1 MLVVHAFWSPGRGF
15 CFWAEDSRLAG
26 RSRRPDEDELGP
38 RRHSFAVAS
47 AGLPAVL
54 GLSPEAA
61 ARAEPVRLRLLL
73 PTDGNRPSPTTP
85 ERGSSGKAA
94 PAKVVPLVRPARRGV
109 RRAPG
114 LHPWLVPTLRLP
126 AGEALELLLS
136 RRAASGSPEREA
148 TDAPVSTG
156 EGWAWCA
163 ALADEALDM
172 AAGGRAVPAVLRA
185 SDGRAE
191 ARWLPAPT
199 AADGER
205 LRLLVESIPA
215 VCQAEAAGGRD
226 RPVSSPEEIV
236 TGALGDLVDAA
247 VRASLSGRRSVPP
260 RRGRVAKKTAAAEA
274 FLAALTSDNATL
286 PPETDDGGNVEE
298 LQRVLRDWRRSGLST
313 TGPLRTCFRLVP
325 PARSEPADA
334 EPLDAE
340 PLDDEPANTQPLDD
354 GPLDEK
360 PTDEKPID
368 DEPDEE
374 PWRVEILLQSTQ
386 DPSLLVPAAD
396 VWHDGPAFEAFRPLV
411 SEPGAHL
418 RTDLG
423 RAVRLWP
430 GLDAALKTPEPSEV
444 ELDAA
449 GAQRFLSD
457 AAPLL
462 EQAGFG
468 ILVPPWW
475 RDTPRLGLRL
485 RARSRPAGLSGP
497 TPGGI
502 GLAGLCDYDYEV
514 AVGDTTLT
522 VQELQQLAEAKAP
535 LVRLRG
541 RWVELRA
548 GDIERALA
556 ILTRP
561 AQGRSAAHG
570 QMTAAE
576 VLRIGLGLDPPP
588 RLDLPVVGVVA
599 DGWLGALLGSD
610 SDGDGTDTRV
620 ETRPTPAGFDG
631 VLRPYQERGL
641 AWLSFLQRYGLGA
654 CLADDMGLGKTAQL
668 LALMV
673 AEREEADMAGAGGT
687 GKPARPAAT
696 LLVCPMSLVGNWQR
710 ETERFAPGLVIHV
723 HHGLGRKVGPSL
735 VAAAEKADIVI
746 TTYSL
751 LARDK
756 NYLAQINWGRVAL
769 DEAQNVKN
777 PLSLA
782 GRAARALPAAARVAL
797 TGTPVENRLLE
808 LWSLMDFLNPGLLG
822 SEATFRHR
830 FAVPVER
837 YGDEAAAATL
847 KRLTGPFV
855 LRRLKTDRTIIADLP
870 DKIEMH
876 VLCNLTREQASLY
889 RAVVDDMLDRIE
901 KSKTGIERMGIISGS
916 MMKLKQVCNHPA
928 HFLADGSRL
937 DGSRSGKLARLEE
950 ILEEVTAAGE
960 RALVFTQF
968 AEMGILLQSHL
979 SELLGVE
986 LPFLYGAVAKRRR
999 EEMVDAFQSDGGPP
1013 VLILTLK
1020 AGGVGLNLTAA
1031 NHVVHYDRWWNP
1043 AVEDQATD
1051 RAFRIGQSRNVQV
1064 RKFVCVGTLEERI
1077 DAMIEAKRD
1086 LAERI
1091 VGSGEARLTDLSLA
1105 ELRDLVALSDDAVA
1119 EG

>member
-1 MLVVHAFWSPGRGF
+1 
-15 CFWAEDSRLAG
+15 
-26 RSRRPDEDELGP
+26 
-38 RRHSFAVAS
+38 
-47 AGLPAVL
+47 
-54 GLSPEAA
+54 
-61 ARAEPVRLRLLL
+61 
-73 PTDGNRPSPTTP
+73 
-85 ERGSSGKAA
+85 
-94 PAKVVPLVRPARRGV
+94 
-109 RRAPG
+109 
-114 LHPWLVPTLRLP
+114 
-126 AGEALELLLS
+126 EALE
-136 RRAASGSPEREA
+136 
-148 TDAPVSTG
+148 
-156 EGWAWCA
+156 
-163 ALADEALDM
+163 M

-185 SDGRAE
+185 ADGRAE

-199 AADGER
+199 TADGER
-205 LRLLVESIPA
+205 LRGLVESIPA
-215 VCQAEAAGGRD
+215 VCRAESDGSRD
-226 RPVSSPEEIV
+226 RPPASPEEIV
-236 TGALGDLVDAA
+236 TGALGELVDAA
-247 VRASLSGRRSVPP
+247 VRASLAGRRSVPP
-260 RRGRVAKKTAAAEA
+260 RRGRVPKKTAAAEA
-274 FLAALTSDNATL
+274 FLVALTADDAALPAAAADA
-286 PPETDDGGNVEE
+286 DNVEE

-313 TGPLRTCFRLVP
+313 AGPLRTCFRLVP
-325 PARSEPADA
+325 PPASEVESD
-334 EPLDAE
+334 
-340 PLDDEPANTQPLDD
+340 
-354 GPLDEK
+354 
-360 PTDEKPID
+360 
-368 DEPDEE
+368 PDEG
-374 PWRVEILLQSTQ
+374 PWRVEILLQSTE
-386 DPSLLVPAAD
+386 DPSLLVAAGE
-396 VWHDGPAFEAFRPLV
+396 VWRDGPAIESFRPLV
-411 SEPGAHL
+411 TDPEGYL

-430 GLDAALKTPEPSEV
+430 GLDAALKTPEPTEV

-449 GAQRFLSD
+449 GAQRFLAD

-475 RDTPRLGLRL
+475 RTTPRLGLRL
-485 RARSRPAGLSGP
+485 RARPRPVGLHSSGP
-497 TPGGI
+497 GGL

-522 VQELQQLAEAKAP
+522 VQELQALAEAKAP

-548 GDIERALA
+548 GDVERALA
-556 ILTRP
+556 ILQRP
-561 AQGRSAAHG
+561 AGSSHPAPRE
-570 QMTAAE
+570 MTAAE
-576 VLRIGLGLDPPP
+576 VLRVGLGLDPPP
-588 RLDLPVVGVVA
+588 SLDLPVVGVVA
-599 DGWLGALLGSD
+599 EGWLGALLGTG
-610 SDGDGTDTRV
+610 GDGEGDADDRI
-620 ETRPTPAGFDG
+620 EARPTPAGFNG
-631 VLRPYQERGL
+631 TLRPYQERGL
-641 AWLSFLQRYGLGA
+641 AWLRFLQRYGLGA

-673 AEREEADMAGAGGT
+673 LEREEAPPDGAE
-687 GKPARPAAT
+687 ARPRAT

-710 ETERFAPGLVIHV
+710 ETARFAPDLAVHV
-723 HHGLGRKVGPSL
+723 HHGAGRKVGPSL
-735 VAAAEKADIVI
+735 VAAAESADLVI

-751 LARDK
+751 LARDQR
-756 NYLAQINWGRVAL
+756 YLAQIPWGRVAL

-847 KRLTGPFV
+847 KRLTGPFL
-855 LRRLKTDRTIIADLP
+855 LRRLKTDRSIIADLP

-901 KSKTGIERMGIISGS
+901 KAKTGIERMGVISAS

-928 HFLADGSRL
+928 HFLRDGSRL

-950 ILEEVTAAGE
+950 VLEEVTAAGE

-968 AEMGILLQSHL
+968 AEMGTLLQRHL
-979 SELLGVE
+979 SELLQVE
-986 LPFLYGAVAKRRR
+986 LPFLYGAVGKRQR
-999 EEMVDAFQSDGGPP
+999 EDMVDAFQSDGGPP

-1051 RAFRIGQSRNVQV
+1051 RAFRIGQERNVQV

-1086 LAERI
+1086 LAQRI
-1091 VGSGEARLTDLSLA
+1091 VGSGEARLTDLTLS
-1105 ELRDLVALSDDAVA
+1105 ELRDLVALSEDAVA

>member
-1 MLVVHAFWSPGRGF
+1 VLVAHAFWSPGRGF
-15 CFWAEDSRLAG
+15 CFWAEDSRLVG
-26 RSRRPDEDELGP
+26 RTRRADDDDLGP
-38 RRHSFAVAS
+38 RRHSFAVAAS
-47 AGLPAVL
+47 ALPAIL
-54 GLSPEAA
+54 GLTPEAA
-61 ARAEPVRLRLLL
+61 ERAEAIRLRLLL
-73 PTDGNRPSPTTP
+73 PTEGERPLPTPPVKPGAAWSSP
-85 ERGSSGKAA
+85 AN
-94 PAKVVPLVRPARRGV
+94 VVPLARGRRGL
-109 RRAPG
+109 RRGPAS
-114 LHPWLVPTLRLP
+114 HPWLVPILRVP
-126 AGEALELLLS
+126 ADVALELLLS
-136 RRAASGSPEREA
+136 RRSGSGAPERKATESPLASGA
-148 TDAPVSTG
+148 
-156 EGWAWCA
+156 GWAWCA
-163 ALADEALDM
+163 ALADEALEM

-185 SDGRAE
+185 GDGRAE

-199 AADGER
+199 PADGER
-205 LRLLVESIPA
+205 LRSLVESIPD
-215 VCQAEAAGGRD
+215 VCRAETEASRD
-226 RPVSSPEEIV
+226 RPRSSPEEIV

-247 VRASLSGRRSVPP
+247 VRAALAGRRDAPP

-274 FLAALTSDNATL
+274 FLTALTADDPTL
-286 PPETDDGGNVEE
+286 PDAAATPENVED
-298 LQRVLRDWRRSGLST
+298 LQRVLRDWRRSGLSA

-325 PARSEPADA
+325 PPAPGPEPDGAA
-334 EPLDAE
+334 GS
-340 PLDDEPANTQPLDD
+340 DDER
-354 GPLDEK
+354 
-360 PTDEKPID
+360 D
-368 DEPDEE
+368 DEA

-386 DPSLLVPAAD
+386 DPSLIVPAGD
-396 VWHDGPAFEAFRPLV
+396 VWEDGPAFDAFRPLV
-411 SEPGAHL
+411 ADPGGHL

-430 GLDAALKTPEPSEV
+430 GLDSALADPEPTHV

-449 GAQRFLSD
+449 GAQRFLAD

-475 RDTPRLGLRL
+475 RDTPRLGVRL
-485 RARSRPAGLSGP
+485 RARPRPAGLSGP
-497 TPGGI
+497 SLGGI

-522 VQELQQLAEAKAP
+522 AQELAALAEAKAP

-548 GDIERALA
+548 GDVERALA
-556 ILTRP
+556 LLQRP
-561 AQGRSAAHG
+561 AGSRPAHRE
-570 QMTAAE
+570 MTAAE
-576 VLRIGLGLDPPP
+576 VLRVGLGLDPLPK
-588 RLDLPVVGVVA
+588 LDLPVVGVVA
-599 DGWLGALLGSD
+599 DGWLGALLGGGSD
-610 SDGDGTDTRV
+610 DPALADDRIESL
-620 ETRPTPAGFDG
+620 PTPATFHGT
-631 VLRPYQERGL
+631 LRPYQERGL
-641 AWLSFLQRYGLGA
+641 AWLRFLQRYGLGA

-668 LALMV
+668 LALML
-673 AEREEADMAGAGGT
+673 AEREDAADG
-687 GKPARPAAT
+687 ARPGPT

-710 ETERFAPGLVIHV
+710 ETERFAPSLAVHV
-723 HHGLGRKVGPSL
+723 HHGIGRKVGPSL
-735 VAAAEKADIVI
+735 VAAAEKSDLVI

-751 LARDK
+751 LARDQR
-756 NYLAQINWGRVAL
+756 YLAQIPWGRVAL

-782 GRAARALPAAARVAL
+782 GRAARSLPAGARVAL

-822 SEATFRHR
+822 TEATFRHR
-830 FAVPVER
+830 FSVPIER
-837 YGDEAAAATL
+837 YNDETAAATL
-847 KRLTGPFV
+847 KRLTGPFI
-855 LRRLKTDRTIIADLP
+855 LRRLKTDRSIIADLP

-889 RAVVDDMLDRIE
+889 RAVVDDMLERIE
-901 KSKTGIERMGIISGS
+901 KSKTGIERMGVISGS

-937 DGSRSGKLARLEE
+937 DGDRSGKLARLEE
-950 ILEEVTAAGE
+950 VLEEVTAAGE

-968 AEMGILLQSHL
+968 AEMGTLLQAHL

-986 LPFLYGAVAKRRR
+986 LPFLYGAVPKRRR
-999 EEMVDAFQSDGGPP
+999 EEMVDSFQSDGGPP

-1051 RAFRIGQSRNVQV
+1051 RVFRIGQERNVQV
-1064 RKFVCVGTLEERI
+1064 RKLVCVGTLEERI
-1077 DAMIEAKRD
+1077 DAMIESKRD
-1086 LAERI
+1086 LAGRI

-1105 ELRDLVALSDDAVA
+1105 ELRELVALSEDAVA

>member
-1 MLVVHAFWSPGRGF
+1 MLVAHAFWSPGRGF
-15 CFWAEDSRLAG
+15 CFWAENSSLIG
-26 RSRRPDEDELGP
+26 RARRGDDDDLGP
-38 RRHSFAVAS
+38 RRHSFAVPAS
-47 AGLPAVL
+47 ALPAVL
-54 GLSPEAA
+54 GLTPEAVE
-61 ARAEPVRLRLLL
+61 RSEPLRVRLLL
-73 PTDGNRPSPTTP
+73 PTEGDRPLPTTP
-85 ERGSSGKAA
+85 FKPGAGVPVATN
-94 PAKVVPLVRPARRGV
+94 VVPLSRGRRRVV
-109 RRAPG
+109 RRDPAF
-114 LHPWLVPTLRLP
+114 HPWLVPILRLP
-126 AGEALELLLS
+126 ADVALELLLS
-136 RRAASGSPEREA
+136 RRSGSGAPERKA
-148 TDAPVSTG
+148 TESPLAPG
-156 EGWAWCA
+156 AGWAWCA
-163 ALADEALDM
+163 ALADEALEM

-185 SDGRAE
+185 GDGRAE

-205 LRLLVESIPA
+205 LRGLVESIPA
-215 VCQAEAAGGRD
+215 VCRAETEASRD
-226 RPVSSPEEIV
+226 RPKSSPEEIV

-247 VRASLSGRRSVPP
+247 VRAALAGRREVPP

-274 FLAALTSDNATL
+274 FLSALTADDPTL
-286 PPETDDGGNVEE
+286 PDAAATPDHIED
-298 LQRVLRDWRRSGLST
+298 LQRVLRDWRRSGLSA
-313 TGPLRTCFRLVP
+313 TGPLRTCFRLIPPPVP
-325 PARSEPADA
+325 DAAPDTAASE
-334 EPLDAE
+334 
-340 PLDDEPANTQPLDD
+340 DEP
-354 GPLDEK
+354 G
-360 PTDEKPID
+360 
-368 DEPDEE
+368 DEE

-386 DPSLLVPAAD
+386 DPSLIVPAAD
-396 VWHDGPAFEAFRPLV
+396 VWDDGPGFAAFRSSVPDP
-411 SEPGAHL
+411 SSHL

-430 GLDAALKTPEPSEV
+430 GLDTALKASQPTAV

-449 GAQRFLSD
+449 GAQRFLAD

-475 RDTPRLGLRL
+475 RDTPRLGVRL
-485 RARSRPAGLSGP
+485 RARPRPAGLSGP

-514 AVGDTTLT
+514 AVGDTTLS
-522 VQELQQLAEAKAP
+522 VQELQALAEAKAP
-535 LVRLRG
+535 LVQLRG

-548 GDIERALA
+548 GDVERALT
-556 ILTRP
+556 LLQRP
-561 AQGRSAAHG
+561 AGARAPG
-570 QMTAAE
+570 QRDMTAAE
-576 VLRIGLGLDPPP
+576 VLRVGLGLDPPP
-588 RLDLPVVGVVA
+588 TLDLPVVGVVA
-599 DGWLGALLGSD
+599 EGWLGALLGAEAD
-610 SDGDGTDTRV
+610 EQDGDRRI
-620 ETRPTPAGFDG
+620 ESLPTPATFHG

-641 AWLSFLQRYGLGA
+641 AWLWFLQRYGLGA

-668 LALMV
+668 LALLL
-673 AEREEADMAGAGGT
+673 AEREDATNGAAPG
-687 GKPARPAAT
+687 AT

-710 ETERFAPGLVIHV
+710 ETERFAPSLRVHV
-723 HHGLGRKVGPSL
+723 HHGTGRKVGAGL
-735 VAAAEKADIVI
+735 VAAAEKADLVI

-751 LARDK
+751 LARDQR
-756 NYLAQINWGRVAL
+756 YLAQIPWGRVAL

-782 GRAARALPAAARVAL
+782 GRAARSLPAAARVAL

-822 SEATFRHR
+822 SEGTFRHR
-830 FAVPVER
+830 FAVPIER

-847 KRLTGPFV
+847 KRLTAPFV
-855 LRRLKTDRTIIADLP
+855 LRRLKTDRSIIADLP

-889 RAVVDDMLDRIE
+889 RAVVDDMLDRVD
-901 KSKTGIERMGIISGS
+901 KAKTGIERMGIISGS

-937 DGSRSGKLARLEE
+937 DGDRSGKLARLEE
-950 ILEEVTAAGE
+950 VLEEITAAGE

-968 AEMGILLQSHL
+968 AEMGTLLQRHL
-979 SELLGVE
+979 SELLDAE
-986 LPFLYGAVAKRRR
+986 LPFISGAVPKRRR
-999 EEMVDAFQSDGGPP
+999 EEIVDSFQSDGGPP

-1051 RAFRIGQSRNVQV
+1051 RVFRIGQERNVQV

-1077 DAMIEAKRD
+1077 DAMIESKRD
-1086 LAERI
+1086 LANRI
-1091 VGSGEARLTDLSLA
+1091 VGSGEARLTDLSLD
-1105 ELRDLVALSDDAVA
+1105 ELRELVALSEDAVA

>member
-1 MLVVHAFWSPGRGF
+1 VLVAHAFWSPGRGF
-15 CFWAEDSRLAG
+15 CFWAEDGRLVG
-26 RSRRPDEDELGP
+26 RSRRGEDDELGP
-38 RRHSFAVAS
+38 RRHSFAVAA

-54 GLSPEAA
+54 GLTAEAA
-61 ARAEPVRLRLLL
+61 ASAEPVRLRLLL
-73 PTDGNRPSPTTP
+73 PSEGSRPMPSVPVKPGVTTN
-85 ERGSSGKAA
+85 
-94 PAKVVPLVRPARRGV
+94 VVPFARAARRNL
-109 RRAPG
+109 RRAPV
-114 LHPWLVPTLRLP
+114 LHPWLVPTLRVQ
-126 AGEALELLLS
+126 AGVALELLLS
-136 RRAASGSPEREA
+136 RRGRSGAPERQATEGPMASGA
-148 TDAPVSTG
+148 
-156 EGWAWCA
+156 GWAWCA
-163 ALADEALDM
+163 ALADEALEM
-172 AAGGRAVPAVLRA
+172 AAAGRAVPAVLRA
-185 SDGRAE
+185 GDGRAE

-199 AADGER
+199 PADGER
-205 LRLLVESIPA
+205 LRSLVESIPE
-215 VCQAEAAGGRD
+215 VCRAEADAGRD
-226 RPVSSPEEIV
+226 RPASSPEEIV

-247 VRASLSGRRSVPP
+247 VRASLAGRRNVPA

-274 FLAALTSDNATL
+274 FLAALTTDDATL
-286 PPETDDGGNVEE
+286 PADADPGNIEE
-298 LQRVLRDWRRSGLST
+298 LQRTLRDWRRSGLST
-313 TGPLRTCFRLVP
+313 SGPLRTCFRLVP
-325 PARSEPADA
+325 PPAQDDA
-334 EPLDAE
+334 
-340 PLDDEPANTQPLDD
+340 
-354 GPLDEK
+354 
-360 PTDEKPID
+360 
-368 DEPDEE
+368 PDEDAADSDDE
-374 PWRVEILLQSTQ
+374 PWRVEILLQSTD
-386 DPSLLVPAAD
+386 DPSLLVPAGD

-411 SEPGAHL
+411 PDPAGHL
-418 RTDLG
+418 RTDLN

-430 GLDAALKTPEPSEV
+430 GLDAALKEQEPQDL

-475 RDTPRLGLRL
+475 RNTPRLGLRL
-485 RARSRPAGLSGP
+485 RARPRPGGISGP

-514 AVGDTTLT
+514 AVGDTTLS
-522 VQELQQLAEAKAP
+522 VQELQALAEAKAP

-548 GDIERALA
+548 GDVERALA

-561 AQGRSAAHG
+561 AGSPAPARPD
-570 QMTAAE
+570 MTAAD
-576 VLRIGLGLDPPP
+576 VLRVGLGLDPPP
-588 RLDLPVVGVVA
+588 SLDLPVVGVVA
-599 DGWLGALLGSD
+599 DGWLGALLGTAPED
-610 SDGDGTDTRV
+610 EDDRV
-620 ETRPTPAGFDG
+620 EARPTPVGFNG

-641 AWLSFLQRYGLGA
+641 AWLWFLQRYGLGA

-673 AEREEADMAGAGGT
+673 AEREEAEEES
-687 GKPARPAAT
+687 RPAAT

-710 ETERFAPGLVIHV
+710 ETQRFAPGLAVHV
-723 HHGLGRKVGPSL
+723 HHGVGRKVGPGL
-735 VAAAEKADIVI
+735 VAAAEKADLVI

-751 LARDK
+751 LARDQR
-756 NYLAQINWGRVAL
+756 YLAQINWGRVAL

-782 GRAARALPAAARVAL
+782 GRAARAIPAGARVAL

-855 LRRLKTDRTIIADLP
+855 LRRLKTDRSIIADLP

-889 RAVVDDMLDRIE
+889 RAVVDDMLDRVE
-901 KSKTGIERMGIISGS
+901 QAKSGIERMGIISSS

-937 DGSRSGKLARLEE
+937 DGDRSGKLARLEE
-950 ILEEVTAAGE
+950 VLEEVTAAGE

-968 AEMGILLQSHL
+968 AEMGKLLQQHL
-979 SELLGVE
+979 GEMLGVE
-986 LPFLYGAVAKRRR
+986 LPFLYGAVAKGKR
-999 EEMVDAFQSDGGPP
+999 EEMVDSFQSDGGPP

-1051 RAFRIGQSRNVQV
+1051 RAFRIGQERNVQV

-1077 DAMIEAKRD
+1077 DTMIEAKRD

-1105 ELRDLVALSDDAVA
+1105 ELRELVALSEDAVA

>member
-1 MLVVHAFWSPGRGF
+1 VLVAHCFWSPGRGF
-15 CFWAEDSRLAG
+15 CFWAEDSRLVG
-26 RSRRPDEDELGP
+26 RSRRGEDDELGP
-38 RRHSFAVAS
+38 RRHNFAVAAS
-47 AGLPAVL
+47 GLPTVL
-54 GLSPEAA
+54 GLTAEAA
-61 ARAEPVRLRLLL
+61 ARAEPLRLRLLL
-73 PTDGNRPSPTTP
+73 PTEGSRPLASTP
-85 ERGSSGKAA
+85 EKAGA
-94 PAKVVPLVRPARRGV
+94 GWPTPGNIVPLTRAGRRGP
-109 RRAPG
+109 RRAPA
-114 LHPWLVPTLRLP
+114 LHPWLVPTLRVP
-126 AGEALELLLS
+126 AGVALELLLS
-136 RRAASGSPEREA
+136 RRVGGAPERKATESPLASGA
-148 TDAPVSTG
+148 
-156 EGWAWCA
+156 GWAWCA
-163 ALADEALDM
+163 ALADEALEM

-185 SDGRAE
+185 ADGRAE

-205 LRLLVESIPA
+205 LRALVESIPA
-215 VCQAEAAGGRD
+215 VCRAEAEMTRD
-226 RPVSSPEEIV
+226 RPTSSPEEIV

-247 VRASLSGRRSVPP
+247 VRASLEGRRSVPP

-274 FLAALTSDNATL
+274 FLVALTADDATL
-286 PPETDDGGNVEE
+286 PPAAADPRSVEE
-298 LQRVLRDWRRSGLST
+298 LQLVLRDWRRSGLSA

-325 PARSEPADA
+325 PPEVDGEDDDA
-334 EPLDAE
+334 
-340 PLDDEPANTQPLDD
+340 
-354 GPLDEK
+354 
-360 PTDEKPID
+360 
-368 DEPDEE
+368 PDEE
-374 PWRVEILLQSTQ
+374 PWRVEILLQSTD
-386 DPSLLVPAAD
+386 DPSLLVPGDD
-396 VWHDGPAFEAFRPLV
+396 VWHDGPALEAFRPLV
-411 SEPGAHL
+411 PDPGGHL
-418 RTDLG
+418 RTDLA

-430 GLDAALKTPEPSEV
+430 GLDLALQAGEPAEV
-444 ELDAA
+444 QLDAA
-449 GAQRFLSD
+449 EAQRFLSD
-457 AAPLL
+457 AVPLL

-475 RDTPRLGLRL
+475 RNTPRLGLRL
-485 RARSRPAGLSGP
+485 RARPRPALRPSGMGGGGN
-497 TPGGI
+497 TGGI

-514 AVGDTTLT
+514 AIGDTTLSM
-522 VQELQQLAEAKAP
+522 QELQRLAEAKAP

-548 GDIERALA
+548 GDVERALA
-556 ILTRP
+556 ILQQPAGARSP
-561 AQGRSAAHG
+561 AQRD
-570 QMTAAE
+570 MTAAQ
-576 VLRIGLGLDPPP
+576 VLRVGLGLDPPP
-588 RLDLPVVGVVA
+588 SLDLPVVGVVA
-599 DGWLGALLGSD
+599 EGWLGALLGTGD
-610 SDGDGTDTRV
+610 AGDGDGDGDERI
-620 ETRPTPAGFDG
+620 ETLPTPAGFNG
-631 VLRPYQERGL
+631 TLRPYQERGL
-641 AWLSFLQRYGLGA
+641 AWLRFLQRYGLGA

-673 AEREEADMAGAGGT
+673 AERDGAQEKDAADGDGPG
-687 GKPARPAAT
+687 AT

-710 ETERFAPGLVIHV
+710 ETERFAPGLAVHV
-723 HHGLGRKVGPSL
+723 HHGVGRKVGPGL
-735 VAAAEKADIVI
+735 VAAAEKADLVI

-751 LARDK
+751 LARDQR
-756 NYLAQINWGRVAL
+756 YLAQIPWGRVAL

-782 GRAARALPAAARVAL
+782 GRAARALPAGARVAL

-855 LRRLKTDRTIIADLP
+855 LRRLKTDRSIIADLP

-889 RAVVDDMLDRIE
+889 RAVVDDMLDRLE
-901 KSKTGIERMGIISGS
+901 KAKSGIERMGIISGS

-928 HFLADGSRL
+928 HFLGDGSRL
-937 DGSRSGKLARLEE
+937 DGDRSGKLARLEE
-950 ILEEVTAAGE
+950 VLEEVTAAGE

-968 AEMGILLQSHL
+968 AEMGTLLQTHL

-999 EEMVDAFQSDGGPP
+999 EDMVDAFQSDGGPP

-1051 RAFRIGQSRNVQV
+1051 RAFRIGQERNVQV

-1077 DAMIEAKRD
+1077 DTMIEAKRD

-1105 ELRDLVALSDDAVA
+1105 ELRDLVALSEDAVA

>member
-1 MLVVHAFWSPGRGF
+1 L
-15 CFWAEDSRLAG
+15 
-26 RSRRPDEDELGP
+26 
-38 RRHSFAVAS
+38 
-47 AGLPAVL
+47 L
-54 GLSPEAA
+54 GLTPEAA
-61 ARAEPVRLRLLL
+61 ERSEAIRLRLLL
-73 PTDGNRPSPTTP
+73 PTEGERPLPTTP
-85 ERGSSGKAA
+85 VKPGAD
-94 PAKVVPLVRPARRGV
+94 PLVPSNVVTLTRAGRRGV
-109 RRAPG
+109 RRAPAF
-114 LHPWLVPTLRLP
+114 HPWLVPLLRVP
-126 AGEALELLLS
+126 ADVALELLLS
-136 RRAASGSPEREA
+136 RRSLPGAPERHATESPLASGA
-148 TDAPVSTG
+148 
-156 EGWAWCA
+156 GWAWCA
-163 ALADEALDM
+163 ALADEALEM

-185 SDGRAE
+185 GDGRAE

-205 LRLLVESIPA
+205 LRSLVESIPP
-215 VCQAEAAGGRD
+215 VCRAETEASRD
-226 RPVSSPEEIV
+226 RPKSSPEEIV

-247 VRASLSGRRSVPP
+247 VRAALAGRRSVAP

-274 FLAALTSDNATL
+274 FLTALTGDDPTLADAAAT
-286 PPETDDGGNVEE
+286 PENVEE
-298 LQRVLRDWRRSGLST
+298 LQRVLRDWRRSGLSA

-325 PARSEPADA
+325 PPAA
-334 EPLDAE
+334 EPDAAGE
-340 PLDDEPANTQPLDD
+340 RRDD
-354 GPLDEK
+354 
-360 PTDEKPID
+360 
-368 DEPDEE
+368 E

-386 DPSLLVPAAD
+386 DPSLILPAAD
-396 VWHDGPAFEAFRPLV
+396 VWGDGAAFEAFRAGVADPA
-411 SEPGAHL
+411 GHL
-418 RTDLG
+418 RTDLA

-430 GLDAALKTPEPSEV
+430 GLDTALKAVAPTEV
-444 ELDAA
+444 ELDAE
-449 GAQRFLSD
+449 GAQRFLAD

-475 RDTPRLGLRL
+475 RDTPRLGVRL
-485 RARSRPAGLSGP
+485 RARPRPVGLSGP
-497 TPGGI
+497 TTGGI

-514 AVGDTTLT
+514 AVGDTTLS
-522 VQELQQLAEAKAP
+522 VQELQALAEAKAP

-548 GDIERALA
+548 GDVERALA
-556 ILTRP
+556 LLQRP
-561 AQGRSAAHG
+561 AGSRPAG
-570 QMTAAE
+570 TRDMTAAE
-576 VLRIGLGLDPPP
+576 VLRVGLGIDPLPK
-588 RLDLPVVGVVA
+588 LDLPVVGVTA
-599 DGWLGALLGSD
+599 EGWLGALLGTAPDDPDRDRDDRIESL
-610 SDGDGTDTRV
+610 
-620 ETRPTPAGFDG
+620 PTPTTFNGT
-631 VLRPYQERGL
+631 LRPYQERGL
-641 AWLSFLQRYGLGA
+641 AWLWFLQRYGLGA

-668 LALMV
+668 LALML
-673 AEREEADMAGAGGT
+673 AEREEAADGS
-687 GKPARPAAT
+687 RPGAT

-710 ETERFAPGLVIHV
+710 ETERFAPSLTVHV
-723 HHGLGRKVGPSL
+723 HHGTGRKVGPGL
-735 VAAAEKADIVI
+735 VTAAEKADLVI

-751 LARDK
+751 LARDQR
-756 NYLAQINWGRVAL
+756 YLAQIPWGRVAL

-782 GRAARALPAAARVAL
+782 GRAARSLPAAARVAL

-822 SEATFRHR
+822 TEATFRHR
-830 FAVPVER
+830 FAVPIER
-837 YGDEAAAATL
+837 YGDEPAAATL

-855 LRRLKTDRTIIADLP
+855 LRRLKTDRSIIADLP

-901 KSKTGIERMGIISGS
+901 KAKTGIERMGVISGS

-937 DGSRSGKLARLEE
+937 DGDRSGKLARLEE
-950 ILEEVTAAGE
+950 VLEEVTAAGE

-968 AEMGILLQSHL
+968 AEMGTLLQAHL
-979 SELLGVE
+979 SELLDVE
-986 LPFLYGAVAKRRR
+986 LPFLYGAVPKRRR
-999 EEMVDAFQSDGGPP
+999 EEMVDSFQSDGGPP

-1051 RAFRIGQSRNVQV
+1051 RVFRIGQERNVQV
-1064 RKFVCVGTLEERI
+1064 RKLVCVGTLEERI

-1086 LAERI
+1086 LANRI

-1105 ELRDLVALSDDAVA
+1105 ELRELVALSEDAVA

>member
-1 MLVVHAFWSPGRGF
+1 VLVAHAFWSPGRGF
-15 CFWAEDSRLAG
+15 CFWAEDSRLVG
-26 RSRRPDEDELGP
+26 RGRRPDEDELGP
-38 RRHSFAVAS
+38 RRHTFAVS
-47 AGLPAVL
+47 APSLAAVL
-54 GLSPEAA
+54 GLGPEAA
-61 ARAEPVRLRLLL
+61 ARAESVRLRLLL
-73 PTDGNRPSPTTP
+73 PTEGNRPAPTTP
-85 ERGSSGKAA
+85 ARSPSGRAA
-94 PAKVVPLVRPARRGV
+94 ANVVPLARPVRRGV
-109 RRAPG
+109 RRALG
-114 LHPWLVPTLRLP
+114 VHPWMVPTLWLP

-136 RRAASGSPEREA
+136 RRAHAGAPEREA
-148 TDAPVSTG
+148 TDAPVAIG
-156 EGWAWCA
+156 AGWAWCA
-163 ALADEALDM
+163 ALADEALEM

-205 LRLLVESIPA
+205 LRTLVESIPP
-215 VCQAEAAGGRD
+215 VCRAESDGSRD
-226 RPVSSPEEIV
+226 RPASSPEEIV

-247 VRASLSGRRSVPP
+247 VRASLAGRRSVPP
-260 RRGRVAKKTAAAEA
+260 RRSRVSKKTAAAEA
-274 FLAALTSDNATL
+274 FLLALTSEDATL
-286 PPETDDGGNVEE
+286 SAAAADPENVEE
-298 LQRVLRDWRRSGLST
+298 LQRVLRDWRRSGLSA

-325 PARSEPADA
+325 PAATDDPEPPEATTGTEATEATDA
-334 EPLDAE
+334 PG
-340 PLDDEPANTQPLDD
+340 PDDLP
-354 GPLDEK
+354 G
-360 PTDEKPID
+360 
-368 DEPDEE
+368 EE
-374 PWRVEILLQSTQ
+374 PWRVEILLQSTE
-386 DPSLLVPAAD
+386 DPSLLVPAAE
-396 VWHDGPAFEAFRPLV
+396 VWHDGPTLESFRPLV
-411 SEPGAHL
+411 ADPGEHL
-418 RTDLG
+418 RTDLA

-430 GLDAALKTPEPSEV
+430 GLDAALKAKEPSDV

-457 AAPLL
+457 AVPLL

-475 RDTPRLGLRL
+475 RNTPRLGLRL
-485 RARSRPAGLSGP
+485 RARPRPAGLTGSS
-497 TPGGI
+497 PGAF

-514 AVGDTTLT
+514 AIGDSTLT

-535 LVRLRG
+535 LVRLKG

-548 GDIERALA
+548 GDIERALK
-556 ILTRP
+556 ILERP
-561 AQGRSAAHG
+561 AGGRSPAHG
-570 QMTAAE
+570 EMSAAE
-576 VLRIGLGLDPPP
+576 VLRIGLGLDAPP

-599 DGWLGALLGSD
+599 EGWLGDLLGSD
-610 SDGDGTDTRV
+610 TEGDGTDQRV
-620 ETRPTPAGFDG
+620 ETLPTPAGFNG

-641 AWLSFLQRYGLGA
+641 AWLLFLQRYGLGA

-673 AEREEADMAGAGGT
+673 AEREEADGAATDHT
-687 GKPARPAAT
+687 GDRPKPGAT

-710 ETERFAPGLVIHV
+710 ETERFAPGLAVHV
-723 HHGLGRKVGPSL
+723 HHGVGRKVGPGL
-735 VAAAEKADIVI
+735 VAAAEKADLVI

-751 LARDK
+751 LARDRV
-756 NYLAQINWGRVAL
+756 YLAQIPWGRVAL

-847 KRLTGPFV
+847 KQLTGPFV
-855 LRRLKTDRTIIADLP
+855 LRRLKTDRSIIADLP

-901 KSKTGIERMGIISGS
+901 TSKTGIERMGIISGS

-928 HFLADGSRL
+928 HFLGDGSRL

-950 ILEEVTAAGE
+950 ILEEVTSAGE

-968 AEMGILLQSHL
+968 AEMGTLLQTHL

-1077 DAMIEAKRD
+1077 DAMIESKRD

-1105 ELRDLVALSDDAVA
+1105 ELRDLVALSEDAVA

>member
-1 MLVVHAFWSPGRGF
+1 VLVAHAFWSPGRGF
-15 CFWAEDSRLAG
+15 CFWAENSLLLG
-26 RSRRPDEDELGP
+26 RTRRGDDDELGP
-38 RRHSFAVAS
+38 RRHSFAVGA
-47 AGLPAVL
+47 ATLPAIL
-54 GLSPEAA
+54 GLTPEAA
-61 ARAEPVRLRLLL
+61 ERSETMRLRLLL
-73 PTDGNRPSPTTP
+73 PSVGDRPLPTTP
-85 ERGSSGKAA
+85 VRVGAGLPVPTNVVALARG
-94 PAKVVPLVRPARRGV
+94 RRRGV
-109 RRAPG
+109 RQAPA
-114 LHPWLVPTLRLP
+114 LHPWLVPILRVP
-126 AGEALELLLS
+126 ADVALELLLS
-136 RRAASGSPEREA
+136 RRSGSGAPERKATESPLASGA
-148 TDAPVSTG
+148 
-156 EGWAWCA
+156 GWAWCA
-163 ALADEALDM
+163 ALADEALEM

-185 SDGRAE
+185 GDGRAE

-205 LRLLVESIPA
+205 LRSLVESIPA
-215 VCQAEAAGGRD
+215 VCRAEAEASRD
-226 RPVSSPEEIV
+226 RPKSSPEEIV

-247 VRASLSGRRSVPP
+247 VRAQLAGRRATPP

-274 FLAALTSDNATL
+274 FLSALTADGPTLDDAAAT
-286 PPETDDGGNVEE
+286 PENIED
-298 LQRVLRDWRRSGLST
+298 LQRVLRDWRRSGLSA

-325 PARSEPADA
+325 PPVSDAAAAEA
-334 EPLDAE
+334 EPDTASG
-340 PLDDEPANTQPLDD
+340 DEA
-354 GPLDEK
+354 
-360 PTDEKPID
+360 
-368 DEPDEE
+368 

-386 DPSLLVPAAD
+386 DPSLIVPAAD
-396 VWHDGPAFEAFRPLV
+396 VWENGPAFEAFRPLV
-411 SEPGAHL
+411 PDPGGHL

-430 GLDAALKTPEPSEV
+430 GLDAALKAPQPTDV

-449 GAQRFLSD
+449 GAQRFLAD

-475 RDTPRLGLRL
+475 RDTPRLGVRL
-485 RARSRPAGLSGP
+485 RARPRPAGLSGP

-514 AVGDTTLT
+514 AVGDTTLS
-522 VQELQQLAEAKAP
+522 VQELQALAEAKAP

-548 GDIERALA
+548 GDVERALG
-556 ILTRP
+556 LLQRPTGSRP
-561 AQGRSAAHG
+561 AAQRD
-570 QMTAAE
+570 MTASD
-576 VLRIGLGLDPPP
+576 VLRIGLGIDPLPK
-588 RLDLPVVGVVA
+588 LDLPVVGVVA
-599 DGWLGALLGSD
+599 EGWLGALLGTEAEHP
-610 SDGDGTDTRV
+610 DGDGRV
-620 ETRPTPAGFDG
+620 ESLPTPSTFNGI
-631 VLRPYQERGL
+631 LRPYQERGL
-641 AWLSFLQRYGLGA
+641 AWLWFLQRYGLGA

-668 LALMV
+668 LALML
-673 AEREEADMAGAGGT
+673 AEREDVADDA
-687 GKPARPAAT
+687 ARPGAT

-710 ETERFAPGLVIHV
+710 ETERFAPSLTVHV
-723 HHGLGRKVGPSL
+723 HHGIGRKVGPGL
-735 VAAAEKADIVI
+735 VAAAEKADLVI

-751 LARDK
+751 LARDQR
-756 NYLAQINWGRVAL
+756 YLAQIPWGRVAL

-782 GRAARALPAAARVAL
+782 GKAARSLPAAARVAL

-822 SEATFRHR
+822 TEATFRHR
-830 FAVPVER
+830 FAVPIER
-837 YGDEAAAATL
+837 YGDEPAAATL

-855 LRRLKTDRTIIADLP
+855 LRRLKTDRSIIADLP
-870 DKIEMH
+870 EKIEMH

-901 KSKTGIERMGIISGS
+901 KAKTGIERMGIISGS

-928 HFLADGSRL
+928 HFLGDGSRL
-937 DGSRSGKLARLEE
+937 DGDRSGKLDRLEE
-950 ILEEVTAAGE
+950 VLEEITASGE

-968 AEMGILLQSHL
+968 AEMGTLLQSHL
-979 SELLGVE
+979 SELLDAE
-986 LPFLYGAVAKRRR
+986 LPFLYGAVPKRRR
-999 EEMVDAFQSDGGPP
+999 EEMVDSFQSDGGPP

-1051 RAFRIGQSRNVQV
+1051 RVFRIGQERNVQV

-1077 DAMIEAKRD
+1077 DTMIESKRD
-1086 LAERI
+1086 LANRI

-1105 ELRDLVALSDDAVA
+1105 ELRELVALSEDAVA

>member
-1 MLVVHAFWSPGRGF
+1 VLVAHAFWSPGRGF
-15 CFWAEDSRLAG
+15 CFWAEDSRLVG
-26 RSRRPDEDELGP
+26 RARRGDDDEFGP
-38 RRHSFAVAS
+38 RRHSFAVA
-47 AGLPAVL
+47 AKGLAAVL
-54 GLSPEAA
+54 GLTADAA
-61 ARAEPVRLRLLL
+61 QRAEPIRLHLLL
-73 PTDGNRPSPTTP
+73 PTEGDRPLPTPPVRPGTA
-85 ERGSSGKAA
+85 RAMSTN
-94 PAKVVPLVRPARRGV
+94 VVPLTRGGRRGV
-109 RRAPG
+109 RRAPA
-114 LHPWLVPTLRLP
+114 LHPWLVPILRLP
-126 AGEALELLLS
+126 ADVALELLLS
-136 RRAASGSPEREA
+136 RRSVAGVPERQATESPLASGP
-148 TDAPVSTG
+148 
-156 EGWAWCA
+156 GWEWCA
-163 ALADEALDM
+163 ALADEALEM

-185 SDGRAE
+185 ADGRAE

-199 AADGER
+199 TADGER
-205 LRLLVESIPA
+205 LRALVESIPA
-215 VCQAEAAGGRD
+215 LGRAEADAPRD
-226 RPVSSPEEIV
+226 RPASSPEEIV

-247 VRASLSGRRSVPP
+247 VRASLAGRRDVPS

-274 FLAALTSDNATL
+274 FLTALT
-286 PPETDDGGNVEE
+286 TDDAMLPDAAASPAYVED
-298 LQRVLRDWRRSGLST
+298 LQRVLRDWRRSGLSA

-325 PARSEPADA
+325 PPVSDDAPDADN
-334 EPLDAE
+334 
-340 PLDDEPANTQPLDD
+340 DDDD
-354 GPLDEK
+354 P
-360 PTDEKPID
+360 
-368 DEPDEE
+368 

-386 DPSLLVPAAD
+386 DPSLMVGAGD
-396 VWHDGPAFEAFRPLV
+396 VWADGPALAALGPSV
-411 SEPGAHL
+411 PDPAAHL

-430 GLDAALKTPEPSEV
+430 GLDAGLQAPEPTAV
-444 ELDAA
+444 EIDAA
-449 GAQRFLSD
+449 GAQRFLAD

-475 RDTPRLGLRL
+475 QNTPRLGLRL
-485 RARSRPAGLSGP
+485 RARPRPAGLSGP
-497 TPGGI
+497 TTGGI

-514 AVGDTTLT
+514 AVGDTTLS
-522 VQELQQLAEAKAP
+522 VQELQRLAEAKAP

-548 GDIERALA
+548 GDVERALA
-556 ILTRP
+556 ILQRP
-561 AQGRSAAHG
+561 AGSRPAAHRD
-570 QMTAAE
+570 MTAAE
-576 VLRIGLGLDPPP
+576 VLRVGLGLDPLPS
-588 RLDLPVVGVVA
+588 LDLPVVGVVA
-599 DGWLGALLGSD
+599 EGWLGALLGTEPD
-610 SDGDGTDTRV
+610 DRERDARL
-620 ETRPTPAGFDG
+620 ETLPTPAGFNG
-631 VLRPYQERGL
+631 TLRPYQERGV
-641 AWLSFLQRYGLGA
+641 AWLWFLQRYGLGA

-668 LALMV
+668 LALML
-673 AEREEADMAGAGGT
+673 AEREDAGDG
-687 GKPARPAAT
+687 ARPGAT

-710 ETERFAPGLVIHV
+710 ETERFAPSLAVHV
-723 HHGLGRKVGPSL
+723 HHGTGRKVGSSL
-735 VAAAEKADIVI
+735 VAAAEKADLVI

-751 LARDK
+751 LARDQR
-756 NYLAQINWGRVAL
+756 YLAQIAWGRVAL

-782 GRAARALPAAARVAL
+782 GRAARSLPAAGRVAL

-830 FAVPVER
+830 FAIPIER
-837 YGDEAAAATL
+837 YSDETAAATL

-855 LRRLKTDRTIIADLP
+855 LRRLKTDRSIIADLP

-889 RAVVDDMLDRIE
+889 RAVVDDMLDRVE
-901 KSKTGIERMGIISGS
+901 QARSGIERMGVISGS

-928 HFLADGSRL
+928 HFLGDGSRL
-937 DGSRSGKLARLEE
+937 DGDRSGKLARLEE
-950 ILEEVTAAGE
+950 VLEEITASGE

-968 AEMGILLQSHL
+968 AEMGTLLQTHL
-979 SELLGVE
+979 SELLDTE
-986 LPFLYGAVAKRRR
+986 LPFLYGAVPKRRR
-999 EEMVDAFQSDGGPP
+999 EEMVESFQSDGGPP

-1051 RAFRIGQSRNVQV
+1051 RVFRIGQERNVQV

-1086 LAERI
+1086 LADRI
-1091 VGSGEARLTDLSLA
+1091 VGSGEAKLTDLSLA
-1105 ELRDLVALSDDAVA
+1105 DLRELVALSEDAVA

>member
-1 MLVVHAFWSPGRGF
+1 V
-15 CFWAEDSRLAG
+15 
-26 RSRRPDEDELGP
+26 
-38 RRHSFAVAS
+38 
-47 AGLPAVL
+47 
-54 GLSPEAA
+54 
-61 ARAEPVRLRLLL
+61 
-73 PTDGNRPSPTTP
+73 
-85 ERGSSGKAA
+85 
-94 PAKVVPLVRPARRGV
+94 
-109 RRAPG
+109 
-114 LHPWLVPTLRLP
+114 
-126 AGEALELLLS
+126 
-136 RRAASGSPEREA
+136 
-148 TDAPVSTG
+148 
-156 EGWAWCA
+156 
-163 ALADEALDM
+163 
-172 AAGGRAVPAVLRA
+172 AAG
-185 SDGRAE
+185 
-191 ARWLPAPT
+191 
-199 AADGER
+199 
-205 LRLLVESIPA
+205 
-215 VCQAEAAGGRD
+215 
-226 RPVSSPEEIV
+226 
-236 TGALGDLVDAA
+236 
-247 VRASLSGRRSVPP
+247 
-260 RRGRVAKKTAAAEA
+260 
-274 FLAALTSDNATL
+274 
-286 PPETDDGGNVEE
+286 
-298 LQRVLRDWRRSGLST
+298 
-313 TGPLRTCFRLVP
+313 
-325 PARSEPADA
+325 
-334 EPLDAE
+334 
-340 PLDDEPANTQPLDD
+340 
-354 GPLDEK
+354 
-360 PTDEKPID
+360 
-368 DEPDEE
+368 
-374 PWRVEILLQSTQ
+374 
-386 DPSLLVPAAD
+386 D

-411 SEPGAHL
+411 PDPGGHL

-430 GLDAALKTPEPSEV
+430 GLDTAFKAPEPSEV

-468 ILVPPWW
+468 ILVPSWW
-475 RDTPRLGLRL
+475 HTTPRLGLRL
-485 RARSRPAGLSGP
+485 RARPRPAGLAGP

-514 AVGDTTLT
+514 AVGDSTLSL
-522 VQELQQLAEAKAP
+522 QELQQLAEAKAP
-535 LVRLRG
+535 LVRLKG

-548 GDIERALA
+548 GDVERALA
-556 ILTRP
+556 VLQRP
-561 AQGRSAAHG
+561 AGERHPARRD
-570 QMTAAE
+570 MTAAE
-576 VLRIGLGLDPPP
+576 VLRVGLGLDPPP
-588 RLDLPVVGVVA
+588 SLDLPVVGVVA
-599 DGWLGALLGSD
+599 DGWLGALLGTGAAD
-610 SDGDGTDTRV
+610 ADADARI
-620 ETRPTPAGFDG
+620 ETRPTPVGFNG
-631 VLRPYQERGL
+631 TLRPYQERGL
-641 AWLSFLQRYGLGA
+641 AWLWFLQRYGLGA

-673 AEREEADMAGAGGT
+673 AEREGGDT
-687 GKPARPAAT
+687 GARPGAT

-710 ETERFAPGLVIHV
+710 ETERFAPGLAVHV
-723 HHGLGRKVGPSL
+723 HHGAGRKVGPGL
-735 VAAAEKADIVI
+735 VAAAEKADLVI

-751 LARDK
+751 LARDQR
-756 NYLAQINWGRVAL
+756 YLAQIQWGRVAL

-837 YGDEAAAATL
+837 YGDETAAATL

-855 LRRLKTDRTIIADLP
+855 LRRLKTDRSIIADLP

-901 KSKTGIERMGIISGS
+901 KAKTGIERMGVISGS

-937 DGSRSGKLARLEE
+937 EGSRSGKLARLEE
-950 ILEEVTAAGE
+950 VLEEVTGAGE

-968 AEMGILLQSHL
+968 AEMGTLLQRHL
-979 SELLGVE
+979 SEMLGVE

-1051 RAFRIGQSRNVQV
+1051 RAFRIGQERNVQV

-1119 EG
+1119 EA